1 MSFKESN
8 NFCILEKYREIRDKQ
23 FTKIDKKFAKS
34 GKTLKDIKPKDYIV
48 TTRSKDGEFEVTVS
62 LTRQVKLIRWL
73 SKQSGTCYC
82 VDIDKDNELNEM
94 FATKYQ
100 DIYTKLLDN
109 AFKKI
114 NTNLSTLLV

>member
-1 MSFKESN
+1 M
-8 NFCILEKYREIRDKQ
+8 LEKYREIRDKQ
-23 FTKIDKKFAKS
+23 FIKIDKKFAKS
-34 GKTLKDIKPKDYIV
+34 GKALKDIKPKDYIV
-48 TTRSKDGEFEVTVS
+48 TTRSKDGEFEATVS

-73 SKQSGTCYC
+73 SKQNGTCYC

-100 DIYTKLLDN
+100 DIYEKLLDN

-114 NTNLSTLLV
+114 NTNLNALLG

>member
-1 MSFKESN
+1 M
-8 NFCILEKYREIRDKQ
+8 LEQYREIRDKQ

-34 GKTLKDIKPKDYIV
+34 GKTLKGIKPKDYIV

-100 DIYTKLLDN
+100 DIYYQDIYTKLLDN

>member
-1 MSFKESN
+1 M
-8 NFCILEKYREIRDKQ
+8 LEQYREIRDKQ

-34 GKTLKDIKPKDYIV
+34 GKTLKGIKPKDYIV

-82 VDIDKDNELNEM
+82 VSIDKDNELNDM
-94 FATKYQ
+94 LATKYK
-100 DIYTKLLDN
+100 DVFMDLLDKAFRQLN
-109 AFKKI
+109 AKLNI
-114 NTNLSTLLV
+114 ILYNNRI